1 MKGSVGLSRPCL
13 SLKLVSDKVGSLLC
27 CHGSPNKYS
36 RLDSKLETKVLE
48 VKRNAPATL
57 SIRSINALILK
68 FPHFREGLKEIRTV
82 FEQFDEDSNGA
93 IDREEL
99 KKCLQKL
106 QFHVGEEEIDEL
118 FRSCDVDDNEKIKF
132 NEFIVLLCLIYLLMD
147 APSSGST
154 SKIGSPVVESTF
166 NTIVEAFLF
175 LDKNGDGKLHKKD
188 VVKAFNDAFPLE
200 KSPSHVTRTRFKE
213 MDWDRSGKI
222 SFRKFLFAF
231 LDWVGIDGD
240 DEDHMAEI

>member
-1 MKGSVGLSRPCL
+1 M

-27 CHGSPNKYS
+27 CHSSPNKYS

-68 FPHFREGLKEIRTV
+68 FPHFREGLKEIRSV
-82 FEQFDEDSNGA
+82 FEQYDEDSNGA
-93 IDREEL
+93 IDRDEL

-118 FRSCDVDDNEKIKF
+118 FRSCDVDDNEKIQF
-132 NEFIVLLCLIYLLMD
+132 HEFIVLLCLIYLLMD
-147 APSSGST
+147 APSSDST

-188 VVKAFNDAFPLE
+188 VVRAFNDAFPLE

-240 DEDHMAEI
+240 DDEDHMAET